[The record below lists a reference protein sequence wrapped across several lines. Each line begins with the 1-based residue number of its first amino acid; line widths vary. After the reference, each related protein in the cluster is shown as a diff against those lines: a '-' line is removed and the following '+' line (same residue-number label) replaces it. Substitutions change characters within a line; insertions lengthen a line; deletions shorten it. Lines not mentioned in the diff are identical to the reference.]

1 MNNIINSVYFS
12 INIYRYYQEISQGIK
27 KARRLAILSLR
38 ISSPLRCLT
47 SVFGMGTGVSTA
59 PSPPDFFLREIVLS
73 KLDIITFVLFC

>member
-1 MNNIINSVYFS
+1 MWENIKYILRV
-12 INIYRYYQEISQGIK
+12 IK

-59 PSPPDFFLREIVLS
+59 PSPPDFF
-73 KLDIITFVLFC
+73 